1 MKLIILAGGQ
11 KSTIT
16 GDDENVPKPMIDIG
30 GRPLLWHIMKHAS
43 ICGIKDFIICGG
55 YKTNIIKE
63 YFQNFYIYQ
72 SDIAV
77 NTKTNI
83 VHVLKDYTEDWNV
96 LVVDT
101 GITTQP
107 IERVK
112 RVLKY
117 IDDEQFLITY
127 GDCLT
132 DIPLGKLV
140 KEFVDSGKKVA
151 ISLAHPSGRKIPIAY
166 ELLDGSENHRSEVW
180 TSAGIFI
187 VHKAFFENIVLDG
200 EMEKILQYA
209 DKDNIYLYKHDGY
222 WNTIETL
229 RDKTAAEKLW
239 EKDKAPWI

>member
-1 MKLIILAGGQ
+1 MELVILAGGQ

-55 YKTNIIKE
+55 YKINIIKE
-63 YFQNFYIYQ
+63 YFQNFYVYQ

-77 NTKTNI
+77 NTRTN
-83 VHVLKDYTEDWNV
+83 VVRVLKDYTEDWNV

-101 GITTQP
+101 GITSQP

-112 RVLKY
+112 RALKY
-117 IDDEQFLITY
+117 INGEQFLISY

-132 DIPLGKLV
+132 DIPLEKLA
-140 KEFVDSGKKVA
+140 KEFINSGKKFA
-151 ISLAHPSGRKIPIAY
+151 ISLAHPSGRKMPISY
-166 ELLDGSENHRSEVW
+166 EFLGDSKIYQNEIW
-180 TSAGIFI
+180 TSAGIF
-187 VHKAFFENIVLDG
+187 A
-200 EMEKILQYA
+200 A
-209 DKDNIYLYKHDGY
+209 DKRYFAYVASDGDVEEILHNAKQADTYFYKHDGY

-239 EKDKAPWI
+239 EKGNAPWI

>member
-1 MKLIILAGGQ
+1 MELVILAGGQ

-43 ICGIKDFIICGG
+43 ACGIRDFIICGG
-55 YKTNIIKE
+55 YKINTIKE
-63 YFQNFYIYQ
+63 YFQNFYVYQ

-77 NTKTNI
+77 NTRTNE
-83 VHVLKDYTEDWNV
+83 VRVLKGYTEDWNV

-101 GITTQP
+101 GVAAQP

-117 IDDEQFLITY
+117 IEEEQFLITY

-132 DIPLGKLV
+132 DIPMDKFAEGFAGSE
-140 KEFVDSGKKVA
+140 KEFA
-151 ISLAHPSGRKIPIAY
+151 ISLAHPSGRKISVSY
-166 ELLDGSENHRSEVW
+166 ELLGSSEDHPSEMW

-187 VHKAFFENIVLDG
+187 ANKRYFEHVDSDG
-200 EMEKILQYA
+200 DVEEILRDA
-209 DKDNIYLYKHDGY
+209 GKNDIYLYKHNGY

-229 RDKTAAEKLW
+229 RDKVAAEKLW
-239 EKDKAPWI
+239 EKGDAPWI

>member
-1 MKLIILAGGQ
+1 MELVILAGGQ

-55 YKTNIIKE
+55 YKINIIKE
-63 YFQNFYIYQ
+63 YFQNFYVYQ

-77 NTKTNI
+77 NTRTN
-83 VHVLKDYTEDWNV
+83 VVRVLKDYTEDWNV

-101 GITTQP
+101 GISSQP

-112 RVLKY
+112 QALKY
-117 IDDEQFLITY
+117 INGEQFLISY

-132 DIPLGKLV
+132 DISLEKFAE
-140 KEFVDSGKKVA
+140 EFANSGKAFA
-151 ISLAHPSGRKIPIAY
+151 ISLAHPSGRKMPISY
-166 ELLDGSENHRSEVW
+166 EFLGDPEVYQNEIW
-180 TSAGIFI
+180 TSAGIF
-187 VHKAFFENIVLDG
+187 A
-200 EMEKILQYA
+200 A
-209 DKDNIYLYKHDGY
+209 DKRYFAHVTSDGDVEEILHSAKKADTYLYKHDGY

-239 EKDKAPWI
+239 EKGNAPWI